1 MHRNMRNSRSYPP
14 LSSFV
19 FVFGRAMATMTAQAP
34 DIAPLIYTVLS
45 LALGLAALLFYHRRK
60 QFAEHAAREQRR
72 LEQQQSQP
80 RAPRVSA
87 PAAANT
93 TPTST
98 ASQPEPTPGPAQ
110 SVQPTRDQ
118 LRDIRQ
124 AKYAAAASSS
134 SSLSPA
140 APSPSL
146 QPPNAAT
153 STASK
158 SANNGVAAPAS

>member
-1 MHRNMRNSRSYPP
+1 MHRNLRNLRSCCSP

-98 ASQPEPTPGPAQ
+98 ASQPEPTPWPAR

-124 AKYAAAASSS
+124 AKYAAAAASSS
-134 SSLSPA
+134 SSPA

-146 QPPNAAT
+146 QPPDAAT

-158 SANNGVAAPAS
+158 SANNGVASPAS